1 MKVVCGAYYVH
12 KSNLSEL
19 FNKVN
24 DPELEA
30 LIQNT
35 DVEYDVVKYD
45 KGNVTLIRAS
55 NWDTANEP
63 LIDYTVLFKAGSL
76 SEPGVK
82 RINGRQIYHNK
93 WMFVS
98 PDYTGF
104 NVEEAKERTAIWN
117 SIPDIKSHKSRIG
130 NKTYWI
136 NLLNQYGIPV

>member
-1 MKVVCGAYYVH
+1 MKVVCGSYYVH
-12 KSNLSEL
+12 KSNLNEL
-19 FNKVN
+19 FNKVQ
-24 DPELEA
+24 DKELEA

-45 KGNVTLIRAS
+45 KGNVTLIKAS
-55 NWDTANEP
+55 DWDTANEP

-93 WMFVS
+93 WMFVN

-104 NVEEAKERTAIWN
+104 NVEEARKRTEIWN
-117 SIPDIKSHKSRIG
+117 SIPDIKFHKSRIG
-130 NKTYWI
+130 NKTYWVE
-136 NLLNQYGIPV
+136 LLNQYNIPI

>member
-12 KSNLSEL
+12 KSNLNEL
-19 FNKVN
+19 FDKVH
-24 DPELEA
+24 DKDLEA

-35 DVEYDVVKYD
+35 DIDYDVVKYD
-45 KGNVTLIRAS
+45 KGNVTLIKAS
-55 NWDTANEP
+55 DWDTANEP
-63 LIDYTVLFKAGSL
+63 LIDYTVLFKAGNL
-76 SEPGVK
+76 SEPGIK
-82 RINGRQIYHNK
+82 RMNGRQIYHNK

-136 NLLNQYGIPV
+136 SLLNRYGISV

>member
-12 KSNLSEL
+12 KSNLNEL

-30 LIQNT
+30 LIQQT
-35 DVEYDVVKYD
+35 DVDYDVVKYD
-45 KGNVTLIRAS
+45 KGNVTLIKAS
-55 NWDTANEP
+55 DWDTANEP

-104 NVEEAKERTAIWN
+104 NVDEARKRTEIWN
-117 SIPDIKSHKSRIG
+117 SIPDIKSHKNRIG

-136 NLLNQYGIPV
+136 NLLKQYDIPV